1 MNTCYNLTFSSLY
14 PSFTDNNMNK
24 NNFLYR
30 MLFTDVYQGYVS
42 QLEGIYD
49 RPFL

>member
-1 MNTCYNLTFSSLY
+1 
-14 PSFTDNNMNK
+14 
-24 NNFLYR
+24 